1 MSQKI
6 ATRKCA
12 MCGKLARQL
21 IEEDDILG
29 SFDHDTGIFQTCLF
43 DNMWELCK
51 HVTEADDSDTLVYYK
66 NGECVGKFRELN

>member
-6 ATRKCA
+6 ATRKCT
-12 MCGKLARQL
+12 MCGKLARCL
-21 IEEDDILG
+21 VEEDDING

-43 DNMWELCK
+43 DSSWELCK
-51 HVTEADDSDTLVYYK
+51 NIQEADDANTFVYYK